1 MGGSNQS
8 SPVGYLSQ
16 PSYVTPEAEI
26 GMMSSLDTQGQ
37 ANRNK
42 ILDLSTSIPLET
54 NTPDI
59 YGAQGYANQVADT
72 SLVNAYKS
80 KQLEQQQNPQAA
92 TARQAL
98 QAAAAQDVDPT
109 YWQKQMNQ
117 WALGKGLESYLGTGL
132 ADSTVGKSGFFD
144 QSTAQGA
151 ALRNQNLAQAQQII
165 GNAPVAG
172 IDPGQAAAA
181 LQKSQS
187 EGMRERNAAIQGAVL
202 GAQANQQSST
212 DWVNQLMGSI
222 SGASNANN
230 QDWQNYRQALLTNS
244 TNNAASSNAGMGAML
259 GGLGNL
265 GGSSLGASGGSSGGS
280 SGGLGGM
287 LGGSGGSSGGSK
299 GGGWGGAASGAMSG
313 AATGGSVG
321 GGYGAAAGAVL
332 GGVSGYF
339 S

>member
-1 MGGSNQS
+1 MGGSTQS
-8 SPVGYLSQ
+8 SPVGYLSR
-16 PSYVTPEAEI
+16 PSYVTPESEI
-26 GMMSSLDTQGQ
+26 GMMSSLDIQGQ

-165 GNAPVAG
+165 GKAPVAG
-172 IDPGQAAAA
+172 IDPGQAASA

-187 EGMRERNAAIQGAVL
+187 EGMRERNAAIQGAVM

-212 DWVNQLMGSI
+212 DWINQLMGSI

-230 QDWQNYRQALLTNS
+230 QDWQNYRQALLTNA
-244 TNNAASSNAGMGAML
+244 TNNAASSNAGMGGML
-259 GGLGNL
+259 GGLGSL
-265 GGSSLGASGGSSGGS
+265 GGSLLGSSGGSGGS
-280 SGGLGGM
+280 SGGLGS
-287 LGGSGGSSGGSK
+287 LGGSGGSSGGSSENK
-299 GGGWGGAASGAMSG
+299 WGSAASGAASGAVQG
-313 AATGGSVG
+313 YQVG
-321 GGYGAAAGAVL
+321 GIYGAAAGAIA
-332 GGVSGYF
+332 GGVSGYYK
-339 S
+339 